1 VRAVRTGVATILTL
15 LAVGLAALILVPTLL
30 GYQRYVIT
38 GGSMQGSID
47 RGSIVFDKPVP
58 PADLKIGDVITY
70 TPPAGG
76 GPRTPVTH
84 RIVWTGRDKDGRRAF
99 RTKGDA
105 NPTSDPKT
113 FTLDRKT
120 QARVAAHV
128 PYVGYAFAALSVRW
142 LRMLVIGL
150 PAVLIA
156 LGMLARLWREAGD
169 ELRRRQA
176 ELQGSAGV
184 ES

>member
-1 VRAVRTGVATILTL
+1 MRTVRSAGATVLTL
-15 LAVGLAALILVPTLL
+15 LALGLAALILVPTLL

-38 GGSMQGSID
+38 GGSMQGAID
-47 RGSIVFDKPVP
+47 RGSLVFDKPV
-58 PADLKIGDVITY
+58 ASGELKVGDVITY
-70 TPPAGG
+70 TPPPGG
-76 GPRTPVTH
+76 GPREPVTH

-113 FTLDRKT
+113 FTLDRRS

-142 LRMLVIGL
+142 VRMLVIGL
-150 PAVLIA
+150 PALLIA
-156 LGMLARLWREAGD
+156 VAMLARLWQEAGE
-169 ELRRRQA
+169 ELRRRQQELGESVGA
-176 ELQGSAGV
+176 ES
-184 ES
+184 